1 MNLIESL
8 IPASDIKGLIFDLDG
23 TLADTMPLH
32 IDAWR
37 ATGKLY
43 GVEIT
48 AQMVEE
54 RAGTPTIQ
62 VIQQLNKLYN
72 WDINPSSFRE
82 KKNVVYLDLKK
93 KHGKVQPVQRV
104 VDVARSYRGKL
115 PMAIGTGSIRYNA
128 SLAVQDLAIGDWFE
142 AMYTADDVD
151 HPKPHPETF
160 IKCAEH
166 IKVEPK
172 DCMVYEDGPPGIT
185 AALAAGMTV
194 VNVDTFELY
203 RP

>member
-8 IPASDIKGLIFDLDG
+8 IPSSNIKGLIFDLDG

-32 IDAWR
+32 IDAWF
-37 ATGKLY
+37 ATGETY
-43 GVEIT
+43 GVNIT

-62 VIQQLNKLYN
+62 VIQQLNELYN
-72 WDINPSSFRE
+72 WDIDPSEFRE
-82 KKNVVYLDLKK
+82 KKNSVYLDLKK
-93 KHGKVQPVQRV
+93 NNGKIQPVQRV
-104 VDVARSYRGKL
+104 VDIAGSFHGKL

-128 SLAVQDLAIGDWFE
+128 SMALKDLEIGDWFE
-142 AMYTADDVD
+142 AMYTADDVIN
-151 HPKPHPETF
+151 PKPHPETF
-160 IKCAEH
+160 LKCAEH
-166 IKVEPK
+166 IKIDPK
-172 DCMVYEDGPPGIT
+172 DCLVYEDGPSGIT

>member
-1 MNLIESL
+1 MNSIESL
-8 IPASDIKGLIFDLDG
+8 IPRSDIKGLIFDLDG

-32 IDAWR
+32 IDAWYE
-37 ATGKLY
+37 TGVTF
-43 GVEIT
+43 GVNIT

-62 VIQQLNKLYN
+62 VIQQLNELYN
-72 WDINPSSFRE
+72 WNVDPTAFRE
-82 KKNVVYLDLKK
+82 KKNQVYLGLKK
-93 KHGKVQPVQRV
+93 KNGKIQPVQRV
-104 VDVARSYRGKL
+104 VDVAQSYHGKL

-128 SLAVQDLAIGDWFE
+128 TMALMDLEIGDWFE
-142 AMYTADDVD
+142 AMYTADDVIN
-151 HPKPHPETF
+151 PKPHPETF
-160 IKCAEH
+160 LKCAEH

-172 DCMVYEDGPPGIT
+172 DCLVYEDGPSGIT